1 MRVEWVVLAVVGVW
15 PLTARSADCV
25 GAGLAAFN
33 DGRLAEART
42 AFEAAS
48 ARPECADDPI
58 LAFNHART
66 LELLGADAETAEA
79 SCAADARYSR
89 LLEMDLPDQLR
100 EAAVGGRERA
110 RSRCEA
116 LARQAS
122 AAPPATTIAEPAP
135 SRPHTERFPW
145 AATTLGAGGAL
156 VATGAVFLWLG
167 ESNAQD
173 AEAAHDRYR
182 VAETVEAA
190 AAARRETED
199 ARDDAD
205 RDRVLGWTLLAAG
218 GAVAGLGIWLAAD
231 DTPSVAAVPGPGGA
245 AVATTWRF

>member
-1 MRVEWVVLAVVGVW
+1 MRVEWVVLVAVGAW

-33 DGRLAEART
+33 DGRLAEARA

-48 ARPECADDPI
+48 TRPECADDPI

-66 LELLGADAETAEA
+66 LELLGAEAETAEA
-79 SCAADARYSR
+79 SCDADARYGS
-89 LLEMDLPDQLR
+89 LLEMDLPTQLR
-100 EAAVGGRERA
+100 EAAEAGRA
-110 RSRCEA
+110 RARRRCEA
-116 LARQAS
+116 RARPAP
-122 AAPPATTIAEPAP
+122 AAPPVATAAAPAP
-135 SRPHTERFPW
+135 PRPRTERFPW

-173 AEAAHDRYR
+173 AEAAHGRYQ
-182 VAETVEAA
+182 AAQTVEAA

-218 GAVAGLGIWLAAD
+218 AAVAGLGVWLVAD
-231 DTPSVAAVPGPGGA
+231 DAPSVVAAPGPGGA
-245 AVATTWRF
+245 SFAASWRF